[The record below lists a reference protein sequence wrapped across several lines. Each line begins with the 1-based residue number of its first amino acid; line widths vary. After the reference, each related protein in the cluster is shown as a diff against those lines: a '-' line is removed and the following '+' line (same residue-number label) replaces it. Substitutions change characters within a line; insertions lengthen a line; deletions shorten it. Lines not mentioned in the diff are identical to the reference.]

1 MVRRVGA
8 RGTPP
13 VPAYTA
19 VDARYGLRIS
29 GDVEAG
35 LVLRNI
41 LDAGHAEWGPAQN
54 RVEHERSV
62 LLQVTWR
69 L

>member
-1 MVRRVGA
+1 
-8 RGTPP
+8 
-13 VPAYTA
+13 
-19 VDARYGLRIS
+19 LRITN
-29 GDVEAG
+29 DVEAG

-41 LDAGHAEWGPAQN
+41 LDSRHAEWGPAQN

-62 LLQVTWR
+62 LLQVSWR